1 MKQKHFLSI
10 LDFTSKEI
18 FHLLQSALAF
28 KKEPIEDRFSRKLL
42 VSLYEKQSLRTR
54 LSFERAMS
62 DLGGAYTYYSMQ
74 DVGLGVRESI
84 KDVARVCSRMCDIVC
99 LRVYSHAD
107 TVEFASHSS
116 IPVIN
121 ALSDREHPCQALAD
135 ILTILE
141 LRAGGDIEKLSLLK
155 VAYLGDC
162 NNNVTHSLALI
173 CGMLGI
179 DFVCA
184 APKSYTMAHMVLEKA
199 RALASVN
206 SSLMF
211 QTNNPNK
218 AVEGADVVYTDTWV
232 SMGCENERDMRV
244 KALKPY
250 RVTSSLMSR
259 AKETALFMHDMPAY
273 RGFEVDSDV
282 IDGKQSVIYDQAEN
296 RLHAQKA
303 LLAYLLA

>member
-1 MKQKHFLSI
+1 MKKKHFLSI

-18 FHLLQSALAF
+18 RSLLQSALVF
-28 KKEPIEDRFSRKLL
+28 KKEPNGELFARKLL

-54 LSFERAMS
+54 LSFESAMN
-62 DLGGAYTYYSMQ
+62 DLGGAHTYYSMQ
-74 DVGLGVRESI
+74 DIGLGVRESI
-84 KDVARVCSRMCDIVC
+84 KDVARVCSSMCDIVC
-99 LRVYSHAD
+99 LRVYSHTD
-107 TVEFASHSS
+107 IVEFASHSS

-141 LRAGGDIEKLSLLK
+141 LHAGGDIEKLSSIK

-173 CGMLGI
+173 CGLLGI
-179 DFVCA
+179 DFA
-184 APKSYTMAHMVLEKA
+184 SASPKSYSMAQMVLKKA
-199 RALASVN
+199 RALARKN

-211 QTNNPNK
+211 QTNNPNR
-218 AVEGADVVYTDTWV
+218 AVEGADIVYTDTWV
-232 SMGCENERDMRV
+232 SMGCESQRDSRV

-259 AKETALFMHDMPAY
+259 AKKTALFMHDMPAY
-273 RGFEVDSDV
+273 RGFEVDADV
-282 IDGKQSVIYDQAEN
+282 IDGKQSVIYNQAEN

-303 LLAYLLA
+303 LLAYFLA